1 MYGKILKAKIISA
14 EGIDVTSFSISN
26 RKNAVFR
33 DHDLLLEFAIPRI
46 EYRYQYQ

>member
-1 MYGKILKAKIISA
+1 MLGSVKKYEAKIISA

-33 DHDLLLEFAIPRI
+33 DHDLLLEFAISKD
-46 EYRYQYQ
+46 